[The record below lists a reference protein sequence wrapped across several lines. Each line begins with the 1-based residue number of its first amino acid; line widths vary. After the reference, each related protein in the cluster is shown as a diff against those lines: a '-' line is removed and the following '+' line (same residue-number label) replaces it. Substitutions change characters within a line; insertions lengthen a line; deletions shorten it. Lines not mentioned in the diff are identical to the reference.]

1 MTFDLFVASLLFSAA
16 ASMGVF
22 LLLRNRRPAAAA
34 ESGFDFAAVE
44 SRVSDLASELMRVAN
59 SHGNAVEERR
69 DELKRVIEMA
79 NDRIRRLHSLLS
91 DLEIIEKR
99 IREAAAPLKET
110 VVEDDLVRSAQPA
123 PKAARGRRAMHEEIL
138 ALAANGLAAPAIAAE
153 LRLPRDEVELVLR
166 RTRRE
171 A

>member
-1 MTFDLFVASLLFSAA
+1 MTFDLFIASLLFSAA

-22 LLLRNRRPAAAA
+22 LLLRNRRADATATD
-34 ESGFDFAAVE
+34 FDLTAIE

-99 IREAAAPLKET
+99 IREAAAPFKET

-123 PKAARGRRAMHEEIL
+123 MKDARGRRALHEEIL
-138 ALAANGLAAPAIAAE
+138 TLAGSGLAPSAIAAE

-166 RTRRE
+166 RSRRE
-171 A
+171 V

>member
-1 MTFDLFVASLLFSAA
+1 MTSDLFIASLLFSAA
-16 ASMGVF
+16 ASMAVY
-22 LLLRNRRPAAAA
+22 LLLRGRRPSAPGAPD
-34 ESGFDFAAVE
+34 FDLTAIE
-44 SRVSDLASELMRVAN
+44 SRLSDLVSEMMRVAN

-99 IREAAAPLKET
+99 IRDSAESGRET
-110 VVEDDLVRSAQPA
+110 IVEDDLVRTATPT
-123 PKAARGRRAMHEEIL
+123 PGGGRSRRELHEEIR
-138 ALAANGLAAPAIAAE
+138 AMAQDGMVSAAIAAE

-166 RTRRE
+166 RSRRD
-171 A
+171 